1 MLIMKYIAVI
11 LFFVLGFSACELSYK
26 DVSKA
31 TKIDKAKLLKMVNDL
46 RAKGC
51 DCGGTVMPPAKKLDW
66 DYELERA
73 ATAHSIDM
81 YEQGY
86 FSHTS
91 LDGSSFS
98 DRINGT
104 NYEGRPSGENIA
116 VGYKDEEAVFNG
128 WKNSPGHCKNMM
140 NAGHTDI
147 SVGRSGNY
155 WTMDFGKK

>member
-1 MLIMKYIAVI
+1 MKYIAI
-11 LFFVLGFSACELSYK
+11 TLLFAISFSACELSYT

-31 TKIDKAKLLKMVNDL
+31 ERIDKEKLLKMVNDL

-51 DCGGTVMPPAKKLDW
+51 DCGGTIMPPVKKIEW

-73 ATAHSIDM
+73 AIAHSIDM
-81 YEQGY
+81 NVQGY

-91 LDGSSFS
+91 LDGSSFA

-104 NYEGRPSGENIA
+104 NYEGRPTGENIA
-116 VGYKDEEAVFNG
+116 VGYNTEEAVFNG
-128 WKNSPGHCKNMM
+128 WKNSPGHCQNMM

-155 WTMDFGKK
+155 WTMNFGKK